1 MWLTYPEAVVL
12 LQISPVPDQDR
23 KRCGYENL
31 HSGSSGRTPKCV
43 IRAARRKP
51 GLRPACPRASYDSAG
66 EETPEEIASG
76 SDCRTEK
83 CLLVCRVISYLH
95 CGNTTYGKKLEKS
108 RKELSTF

>member
-1 MWLTYPEAVVL
+1 VEEPRSALSE
-12 LQISPVPDQDR
+12 LQGVSLVRDQ
-23 KRCGYENL
+23 L
-31 HSGSSGRTPKCV
+31 HRSLHTIQQEK
-43 IRAARRKP
+43 K
-51 GLRPACPRASYDSAG
+51 
-66 EETPEEIASG
+66 TPEEIASG